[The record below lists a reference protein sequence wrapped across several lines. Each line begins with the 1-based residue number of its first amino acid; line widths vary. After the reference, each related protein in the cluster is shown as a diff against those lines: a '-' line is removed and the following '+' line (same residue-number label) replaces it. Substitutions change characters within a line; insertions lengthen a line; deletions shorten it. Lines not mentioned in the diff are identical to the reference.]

1 MVSLMIISMN
11 GFLSIWCEDKKHNWE
26 VSCSWV
32 RRAWHVR
39 QYHGVVDDNFNEWLP
54 VNLVRGQKAQLGGF
68 MFMGSKG
75 MACETISWCR

>member
-1 MVSLMIISMN
+1 M
-11 GFLSIWCEDKKHNWE
+11 
-26 VSCSWV
+26 
-32 RRAWHVR
+32 R